1 MKQKLELTW
10 AGKDEPLKVE
20 PRILLYDR
28 EKSHGAQ
35 DTGNLLIH
43 GDNLLALKALEKKY
57 AGQVKC
63 IYIDPPFNTGQ
74 AFENYDDNLEISLWL
89 NLMHYRIE
97 TLYKLLSNDGT
108 IFVHMDDGYLAYLTI
123 LMDEIFGRNNRL
135 YLVSFKQGAATGHKA
150 INPGCVT
157 NTNFILMYA
166 KSKSFW
172 SPNKVY
178 TKRGRDARYG
188 KYIVN
193 IDSPYQDWK
202 IVTLAEAFADS
213 IHENLPTA
221 HKIIKNNPDMIEKF
235 VIQNSRSIIRT
246 ARPDIKSVG
255 KDIQEKISYSQ
266 DNPHEI
272 LYLHRENHPDMYFIG
287 GERILFYA
295 NKLQNVDGEL
305 VSAEPLTTLWNDI
318 LSNNLH
324 NEGGVTFPKGKK
336 PEHLIKRVLEIATNP
351 GDLVLDSFLGSG
363 TTAAVAQK
371 MGRRWIGIEMGDHA
385 YTHCKTRL
393 DKVIDGGDAGGVT
406 KAVGWQGGG
415 GYRFYELAPTLIL
428 RDAFGEAV
436 ISDKYNAEQL
446 AAAVALHEGYTYQPD
461 AEVFWKQAVGTE
473 KSYLFTTTRPITAAY
488 LDAIAAEMQPGE
500 FLTIAATSFPP
511 ELAKAEKRITLR
523 QIPEMLL
530 AKCAFGVENYNLPII
545 DPPRAEE
552 GEEEDEIG

>member
-35 DTGNLLIH
+35 DTGNILIH

-63 IYIDPPFNTGQ
+63 VYIDPPYNARATN
-74 AFENYDDNLEISLWL
+74 EYYDDNFEHSQWLSLIRP
-89 NLMHYRIE
+89 RIQL
-97 TLYKLLSNDGT
+97 LYKLLHESDGSLW
-108 IFVHMDDGYLAYLTI
+108 ISIDDDEQPYLRVLC
-123 LMDEIFGRNNRL
+123 DEIFGRKNFVASVVWQKRTSPDNRAVISDGHD
-135 YLVSFKQGAATGHKA
+135 YVLVYAKDRESFKLYRNKLSLSGEQ
-150 INPGCVT
+150 
-157 NTNFILMYA
+157 A
-166 KSKSFW
+166 KNYK
-172 SPNKVY
+172 
-178 TKRGRDARYG
+178 
-188 KYIVN
+188 
-193 IDSPYQDWK
+193 
-202 IVTLAEAFADS
+202 
-213 IHENLPTA
+213 
-221 HKIIKNNPDMIEKF
+221 NPD
-235 VIQNSRSIIRT
+235 NDPRGDWTSSDCT
-246 ARPDIKSVG
+246 AQAGHGTANQFYVLHAPNGQEYKLSSGRCWLYTESVM
-255 KDIQEKISYSQ
+255 QEKIRENRIWFGTNGKSFPRKKTYLSESKGQ
-266 DNPHEI
+266 TPWTWWTNKEVGHNQEAKKEI
-272 LYLHRENHPDMYFIG
+272 LALF
-287 GERILFYA
+287 GESPF
-295 NKLQNVDGEL
+295 ET
-305 VSAEPLTTLWNDI
+305 P
-318 LSNNLH
+318 
-324 NEGGVTFPKGKK
+324 K
-336 PEHLIKRVLEIATNP
+336 PERLIQRVLEIATNP

-406 KAVGWQGGG
+406 KATGWQGGG

-488 LDAIAAEMQPGE
+488 LDAIAAEMRPGE

-530 AKCAFGVENYNLPII
+530 AKCAFGVDNYNLPII
-545 DPPRAEE
+545 DPPRTEE

>member
-35 DTGNLLIH
+35 DTGNILIH

-63 IYIDPPFNTGQ
+63 IYIDPPYNTKEAYKDRQ
-74 AFENYDDNLEISLWL
+74 YDDNFEHSLWL
-89 NLMHYRIE
+89 SLIRPRLSI
-97 TLYKLLSNDGT
+97 LWKLLNESDGS
-108 IFVHMDDGYLAYLTI
+108 IWISIDDNEQAYMRI
-123 LMDEIFGRNNRL
+123 LCDELFGRNNFIAQIVWQKR
-135 YLVSFKQGAATGHKA
+135 YSRENREAIGDVHEYILV
-150 INPGCVT
+150 
-157 NTNFILMYA
+157 YA
-166 KSKSFW
+166 KDKETFKAERNLVPMSEQQS
-172 SPNKVY
+172 KVY
-178 TKRGRDARYG
+178 KNPNNDPKGRWRTIPITAQAGHATPSQFYT
-188 KYIVN
+188 
-193 IDSPYQDWK
+193 
-202 IVTLAEAFADS
+202 IVTPSGKKFDPPAGNCWRFTKERYEELVKEGRIYFGKNGDS
-213 IHENLPTA
+213 QPTT
-221 HKIIKNNPDMIEKF
+221 
-235 VIQNSRSIIRT
+235 IRYLSEVPGVAPWT
-246 ARPDIKSVG
+246 WWPSDEVG
-255 KDIQEKISYSQ
+255 HTDSAKK
-266 DNPHEI
+266 EI
-272 LYLHRENHPDMYFIG
+272 LALFAKEQIFDTPKP
-287 GERILFYA
+287 ETLLQRIL
-295 NKLQNVDGEL
+295 
-305 VSAEPLTTLWNDI
+305 
-318 LSNNLH
+318 H
-324 NEGGVTFPKGKK
+324 
-336 PEHLIKRVLEIATNP
+336 IATNP

-393 DKVIDGGDAGGVT
+393 DKVIDGADAGGVT
-406 KAVGWQGGG
+406 KATGWQGGG

-461 AEVFWKQAVGTE
+461 AEIFWKQAVGTE

-545 DPPRAEE
+545 DPPRAEK
-552 GEEEDEIG
+552 GEEDEIG

>member
-63 IYIDPPFNTGQ
+63 IYIDPPYNARATN
-74 AFENYDDNLEISLWL
+74 EYYDDNFEHSTWL
-89 NLMHYRIE
+89 NLMQPRLQI
-97 TLYKLLSNDGT
+97 LWRLLSNQGSLWISIDE
-108 IFVHMDDGYLAYLTI
+108 DEQAYMKVLC
-123 LMDEIFGRNNRL
+123 DELFGRGHFISSMIWQKRTSPDMRAVISDGHEYVLLYVKDKEVFKSVRNKLPLSEEQTASYKNPDNDPRGAWTSADYTAQGYRPNQMYEITTPGGMKFTPPEGKCWKNIEEVYLQQVADNRIWFGPDGCAMPRRKTFL
-135 YLVSFKQGAATGHKA
+135 SEHEGVIPWTWWTNKEVGHTQEAKKE
-150 INPGCVT
+150 
-157 NTNFILMYA
+157 ILALFGA
-166 KSKSFW
+166 KS
-172 SPNKVY
+172 
-178 TKRGRDARYG
+178 
-188 KYIVN
+188 
-193 IDSPYQDWK
+193 
-202 IVTLAEAFADS
+202 AFDTPKP
-213 IHENLPTA
+213 ERLL
-221 HKIIKNNPDMIEKF
+221 
-235 VIQNSRSIIRT
+235 Q
-246 ARPDIKSVG
+246 
-255 KDIQEKISYSQ
+255 
-266 DNPHEI
+266 
-272 LYLHRENHPDMYFIG
+272 
-287 GERILFYA
+287 RIL
-295 NKLQNVDGEL
+295 
-305 VSAEPLTTLWNDI
+305 
-318 LSNNLH
+318 H
-324 NEGGVTFPKGKK
+324 
-336 PEHLIKRVLEIATNP
+336 IATNP

-393 DKVIDGGDAGGVT
+393 DKVIDGADAGGVT

-530 AKCAFGVENYNLPII
+530 AKCAFGVDNYNLPII
-545 DPPRAEE
+545 DPPGAEE
-552 GEEEDEIG
+552 GEEEDEL